1 MKSDD
6 PELLSL
12 VRSAREGDRDGAD
25 RLCTAVRPHMLRIA
39 LALGAD
45 PDSAPDTVQESLWAA
60 HRNLPIY
67 QAAIDLAD
75 TFHLDTT
82 PNRGEATRKSEP
94 RTTVKIRNL

>member
-1 MKSDD
+1 MSDACAVMTMKSDD

-45 PDSAPDTVQESLWAA
+45 PE
-60 HRNLPIY
+60 R
-67 QAAIDLAD
+67 LARRYD
-75 TFHLDTT
+75 
-82 PNRGEATRKSEP
+82 R
-94 RTTVKIRNL
+94 